1 MSGSLETIR
10 AMTWDGKPSFAML
23 GIYGVDST
31 GRWVLTREGRY
42 QIPDD
47 AIVLRAP
54 APVEKTNP
62 PAAEPAQPPEPAAP
76 APVSS
81 TRPKPKKRR

>member
-1 MSGSLETIR
+1 MSQSLETIR
-10 AMTWDGKPSFAML
+10 AMTWDGKPSFAMV

-54 APVEKTNP
+54 APVEKPAP
-62 PAAEPAQPPEPAAP
+62 PAAEPSEPAAP
-76 APVSS
+76 LPK
-81 TRPKPKKRR
+81 TMPKPKKRR